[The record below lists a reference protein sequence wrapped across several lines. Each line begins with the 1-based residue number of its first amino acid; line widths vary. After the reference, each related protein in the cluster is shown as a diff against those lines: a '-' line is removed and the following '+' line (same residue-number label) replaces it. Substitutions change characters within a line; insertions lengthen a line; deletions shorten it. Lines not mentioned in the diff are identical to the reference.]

1 MHFNTFLYRTGGIV
15 LGQLV
20 KNWARSKGGQRWN
33 DGLRK
38 NWGALM
44 TDVPTSPLRFF
55 RRNRSR
61 RSRTRSRRRVPA
73 TRWSPVISAAVDC
86 TARSA
91 FAATATSWGWE
102 AATVRLSC
110 SKFDCS
116 RDTDGAEFCWS
127 CWGGFFKDCF
137 GWSRKGRGET
147 EKEKERQRRK
157 KFSIVITEFLIL
169 FCFLRKKIIT
179 ALTFR
184 IDHLQE
190 KAVIFGVIKPFGCQE
205 TPLFLPQT

>member
-1 MHFNTFLYRTGGIV
+1 MHFNTFLYRTVDIV

-33 DGLRK
+33 DGQRQ
-38 NWGALM
+38 NWVALM

-61 RSRTRSRRRVPA
+61 RSRTRSRRRVPV

-116 RDTDGAEFCWS
+116 RDTDGAEICRSW
-127 CWGGFFKDCF
+127 CGRFFKEF
-137 GWSRKGRGET
+137 LVGQG
-147 EKEKERQRRK
+147 KEEERQRKRKKDKEEK
-157 KFSIVITEFLIL
+157 KFSIVITE
-169 FCFLRKKIIT
+169 
-179 ALTFR
+179 
-184 IDHLQE
+184 
-190 KAVIFGVIKPFGCQE
+190 
-205 TPLFLPQT
+205 